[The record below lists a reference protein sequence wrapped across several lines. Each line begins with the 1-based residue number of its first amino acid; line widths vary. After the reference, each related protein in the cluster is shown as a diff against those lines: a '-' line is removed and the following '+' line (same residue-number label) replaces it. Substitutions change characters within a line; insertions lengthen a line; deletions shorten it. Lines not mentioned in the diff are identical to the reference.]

1 MSRLIVTRRAFPL
14 EQVQTLMTEQIALLL
29 LILVGTMILLS
40 FEWVSADVIGLG
52 VMVAL
57 ILTGLLPA
65 DEAFA
70 GFGSDTVLMILG
82 LLIMT
87 AALVRTGVVDI
98 VGRTILRRVNVAPS
112 QLILVVM
119 VAAASLSAFL
129 SNTASTAFFLPVV
142 LGLANRLKTSPSR
155 LLMPLAFATIL
166 ASSLTLVSTSTNL
179 VVSGIMTEYGLE
191 PMGMFELT
199 PVGLPVVIVGVLY
212 MYVVGMRLVPD
223 RTPPGSLI
231 NGGEY
236 AYMTEVVILPESPLI
251 GQTLGE
257 SRLGSELDLTVLR
270 IVRQKK
276 RYLTPGSH
284 TILEEG
290 DLLLVEGLRDDILKI
305 KDRTGIDLKADSK
318 FPEPDGEGEEIQ
330 MAEVIVMPGSPLIGR
345 TLKGFR
351 FRERFNV
358 QVLAINR
365 RSETIRRKLSGISL
379 KVGDTLLVQGSADD
393 MGTLLA
399 DDTLRLISS
408 LENARP
414 NTRRAPLA
422 ISIFV
427 GVLALASL
435 NILSIP
441 VAVILGALLIFAT
454 KCITPQEAYRR
465 VEWTIIILIGS
476 MLALGVAMERTGA
489 AEYLASLVV
498 QYAGGLGG
506 LGLLTAFFLLAVILT
521 QPMSNQAA
529 AIVLLPV
536 AIQTANQLGLNPR
549 TFAMMIAVA
558 ASCSYITPLEPACLM
573 VYAPGRY
580 RFADFVKVGALLTM
594 AIYGIA
600 IILVPMV
607 WPLAVE

>member
-1 MSRLIVTRRAFPL
+1 MLCLIVTRRAFPL

-70 GFGSDTVLMILG
+70 GFGSETVLMILG

-87 AALVRTGVVDI
+87 AALVRTGVVDT
-98 VGRTILRRVNVAPS
+98 VGRIILRRVNVAPS

-119 VAAASLSAFL
+119 AAAAGLSAFL

-142 LGLANRLKTSPSR
+142 LGLAHRLKTSPSR

-179 VVSGIMTEYGLE
+179 VVSGVMTEYGLA

-199 PVGLPVVIVGVLY
+199 PVGVPVVIVGVLY
-212 MYVVGMRLVPD
+212 MYAVGMRLVPD

-257 SRLGSELDLTVLR
+257 SRLGSDLDLTVLR

-427 GVLALASL
+427 GSLLIASL

-441 VAVILGALLIFAT
+441 VAVILGALLVFAT

-506 LGLLTAFFLLAVILT
+506 IGLLSAFFLLAVILT

-580 RFADFVKVGALLTM
+580 RFVDFVKVGALLTV

>member
-351 FRERFNV
+351 FRERCNV
-358 QVLAINR
+358 QVLASNR

-558 ASCSYITPLEPACLM
+558 TSCSYITPLEPACLM

-580 RFADFVKVGALLTM
+580 RFVDFVKVGALLTV

>member
-1 MSRLIVTRRAFPL
+1 
-14 EQVQTLMTEQIALLL
+14 MTEQIALLL
-29 LILVGTMILLS
+29 LILAGTMILLA

-57 ILTGLLPA
+57 ILTGLLPS

-70 GFGSDTVLMILG
+70 GFGSETVLMILG

-87 AALVRTGVVDI
+87 AALVRTGVVDA
-98 VGRTILRRVNVAPS
+98 VGRTILRRVNVGPS

-119 VAAASLSAFL
+119 AASAGLSAFL

-142 LGLANRLKTSPSR
+142 LGLSHRLKTSPSR

-166 ASSLTLVSTSTNL
+166 ASSVTLVSTSTNL
-179 VVSGIMTEYGLE
+179 VVSGVMTEYGME

-199 PVGLPVVIVGVLY
+199 PVGIPIVIVGIIY
-212 MYVVGMRLVPD
+212 MYFVGMRLVPD
-223 RTPPGSLI
+223 RTPPGSLV

-236 AYMTEVVILPESPLI
+236 AYMTEVVILPGSPLI
-251 GQTLGE
+251 GKTLGE

-276 RYLTPGSH
+276 RYLTPGSN
-284 TILEEG
+284 TTLEEG

-318 FPEPDGEGEEIQ
+318 FPEPNGEGEEIQ

-408 LENARP
+408 VENARP

-427 GVLALASL
+427 GTLVIASL

-441 VAVILGALLIFAT
+441 VAVILGALLVFAT
-454 KCITPQEAYRR
+454 RCITPQEAYRR

-498 QYAGGLGG
+498 QYAGGLGSI
-506 LGLLTAFFLLAVILT
+506 GLLTAFFVLAVILT

-536 AIQTANQLGLNPR
+536 AIQTATQLGLNPR

-580 RFADFVKVGALLTM
+580 RFIDFVKVGALLTV
-594 AIYGIA
+594 AIYAIA

-607 WPLAVE
+607 WPLAIE